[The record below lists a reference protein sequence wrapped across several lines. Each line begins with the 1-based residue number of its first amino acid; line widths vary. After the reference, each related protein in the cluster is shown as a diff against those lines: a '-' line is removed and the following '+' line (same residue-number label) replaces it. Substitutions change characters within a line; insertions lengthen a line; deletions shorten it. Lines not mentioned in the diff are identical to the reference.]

1 MNTPD
6 FTVSFPGLGIQ
17 NLEINREIF
26 SIGQVSIYWYGVL
39 IAAAV
44 LLAMYLSLRHSQ
56 RCGISQDDVLDF
68 YLAAIPVGLIGAR
81 IYYVVFQWE
90 RFAPDPKRIFSM
102 REGGLAFYGGVIAGV
117 IAVAVLGRIK
127 RYRFH
132 KLADFFIPYVAL
144 GQAIGRW
151 GNFFNQEAFGVNTS
165 LPWGMYS
172 NGTRDYLNAVQLPG
186 VDPNAPVHPTFL
198 YESLA
203 NILIYFI
210 LLRVRR
216 QSKARFE
223 VFAWY
228 LLLYGAVRFFTESLR
243 TDSLYLGSTGLRI
256 SMLVSA
262 VMVLSGIIWLSV
274 VWVQDNRRIRREDM
288 AVLLGRTA
296 DGAQLDETVKALDAA
311 DEALF
316 EQHVSVRQLGEVS
329 DADTKV
335 HDFSDSEAFAQA
347 AADHQ
352 AREEELDRLEALGA
366 APLIERELSLDEL
379 REEARRAAERALH
392 AGDDRQ
398 TDAESASAAEAV
410 ETDEVRDQP

>member
-17 NLEINREIF
+17 NLEINREVF
-26 SIGQVSIYWYGVL
+26 SIGQVSIYWYGLL
-39 IAAAV
+39 IAVAV
-44 LLAMYLSLRHSQ
+44 LLAMYLALRHSQ

-68 YLAAIPVGLIGAR
+68 YLVAIPIAIVGAR
-81 IYYVVFQWE
+81 LYYVIFQWE

-117 IAVAVLGRIK
+117 AAVAVLGRIK

-132 KLADFFIPYVAL
+132 KLADFFIPYVPL

-151 GNFFNQEAFGVNTS
+151 GNFFNQEAFGVNTQ

-198 YESLA
+198 YESIA
-203 NILIYFI
+203 NLLIYFI
-210 LLRVRR
+210 LIRIRR
-216 QSKARFE
+216 QSKVRYE

-243 TDSLYLGSTGLRI
+243 TDSLYLGNTGLRV

-262 VMVLSGIIWLSV
+262 AMVLAGIVWLSI
-274 VWVQDNRRIRREDM
+274 VWIQDNRRIRREDM
-288 AVLLGRTA
+288 AVLLGHTA
-296 DGAQLDETVKALDAA
+296 DGAQLDEKVKALDAA

-316 EQHVSVRQLGEVS
+316 EHHVTARQLGEVS

-366 APLIERELSLDEL
+366 APSVERELTLDEL

-392 AGDDRQ
+392 ADNSREMEAP
-398 TDAESASAAEAV
+398 DAAADQAGEA
-410 ETDEVRDQP
+410 DEVRD